1 MEDIMAKIKDNELY
15 TIAEISIIS
24 GVRETTLRKRL
35 LDDEPTLSFKNG
47 ILSIN
52 GKDAKK
58 LILFRKRGRKP
69 LNKLN

>member
-1 MEDIMAKIKDNELY
+1 MEEIMAKIKDNELY

>member
-35 LDDEPTLSFKNG
+35 LDDEPILSFKNG
-47 ILSIN
+47 ILSVN

>member
-1 MEDIMAKIKDNELY
+1 MAKIKDNELY